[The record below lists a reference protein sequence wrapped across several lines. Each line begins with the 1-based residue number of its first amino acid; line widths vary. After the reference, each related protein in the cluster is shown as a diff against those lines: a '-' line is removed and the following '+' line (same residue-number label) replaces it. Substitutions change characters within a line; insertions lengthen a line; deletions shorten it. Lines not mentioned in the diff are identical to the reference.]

1 VHQRFEMLFIV
12 FMVLTVLV
20 LIDTIQKISSTTIDD
35 PATEVHG
42 RVVSLQFANDGSAT
56 WVISGT
62 WALEIDYDIN
72 GIIPESLKSFSVSLT
87 TISVDGLDKER
98 YDLSEFNT
106 SKISYDNE
114 SHISTFE
121 GELNMVTPDKKL
133 HIVNGSFTLF
143 EREVVIITLDP
154 SITRNYFGVTPIYGV
169 ER

>member
-1 VHQRFEMLFIV
+1 MLFIV

-42 RVVSLQFANDGSAT
+42 RIVSLQFANDGSAT
-56 WVISGT
+56 WVVSGA

-72 GIIPESLKSFSVSLT
+72 GIIPESLKSFTVSLT
-87 TISVDGLDKER
+87 TISVDGLDKKR
-98 YDLSEFNT
+98 YVLSEFNT

-121 GELNMVTPDKKL
+121 GEFNMVTPDKKL
-133 HIVNGSFTLF
+133 HFVNGSFTLF
-143 EREVVIITLDP
+143 EREVIIITLDP

>member
-1 VHQRFEMLFIV
+1 MLFIV

-20 LIDTIQKISSTTIDD
+20 LSDTIQIISSTTIDD
-35 PATEVHG
+35 PATGVNG
-42 RVVSLQFANDGSAT
+42 RIVSLQFANDGSAT
-56 WVISGT
+56 WVVSGT

-72 GIIPESLKSFSVSLT
+72 GIIPESLKSFTVSLT
-87 TISVDGLDKER
+87 TISVDGLDKKR
-98 YDLSEFNT
+98 YVLSDFNT

-114 SHISTFE
+114 SHISTFV
-121 GELNMVTPDKKL
+121 GEFNMVTPDKKL

-143 EREVVIITLDP
+143 EREVIIITLDP